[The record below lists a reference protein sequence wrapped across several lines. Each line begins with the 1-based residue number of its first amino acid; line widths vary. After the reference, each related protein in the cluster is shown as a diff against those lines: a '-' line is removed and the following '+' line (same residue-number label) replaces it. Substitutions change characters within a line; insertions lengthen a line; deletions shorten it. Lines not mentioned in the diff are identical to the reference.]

1 MAEKLNLDDKL
12 TPKEL
17 AKHLRQP
24 EGETGKEIGL
34 QMNKG
39 NKHICLNSYEV
50 LNPKNKNHILEI
62 GMGNGFFVKDL
73 LKMADDL
80 TYIGIDFSPI
90 MVDEANFIN
99 KAFIKSGQVR
109 FEQASIEKLPFNDNT
124 FDCITTTNTLY
135 FWPKPQDNAEELLR
149 VLKPGGT
156 LLIAYRSKSFLDELE
171 LSKHGFAKYEVAD
184 VENLLIKSGFKQ
196 IVTKIIKEPE
206 LDFDGTMFQMEGA
219 YTTCVK

>member
-1 MAEKLNLDDKL
+1 MAEKLNLDSKL

-39 NKHICLNSYEV
+39 NKHICLNSYKV

-80 TYIGIDFSPI
+80 TYIGVDFSPI

-99 KAFIKSGQVR
+99 EGLIKSGKVR
-109 FEQASIEKLPFNDNT
+109 FEQASIERLPFNDDT

-135 FWPKPQDNAEELLR
+135 FWPQPQDNAEELLR

-156 LLIAYRSKSFLDELE
+156 LLIAYRSKSFLNKLE
-171 LSKHGFAKYEVAD
+171 LSKHGFTKYEIAD
-184 VENLLIKSGFKQ
+184 VENILIKSGFKQ
-196 IVTKIIKEPE
+196 ITTKTIKEPE
-206 LDFDGTMFQMEGA
+206 LDFDDTLFEMEGLF
-219 YTTCVK
+219 TTGIK